1 MRPWDDQQTEVP
13 LSSLGL
19 VLRTSWHPFHG
30 GMTLPKGDRDLDRMA
45 AMETFVRVV
54 ETGSF
59 SEAAR
64 QLRVGQP
71 AISKTIAQ
79 LEERLG
85 IKLLLRSTR
94 GLTPT
99 EAGESF
105 YERAK
110 RSIEEAD
117 EADYA
122 ARGAGASLSGRL
134 RVSAA
139 PTFASLHVIPHLP
152 KFQAQHP
159 NLDMEIV
166 LDDGHIDLIE
176 EGIDISLRMGAL
188 SDSNLT
194 AREIGESP
202 RLVVTAPS
210 YLERAGEPRI
220 PGELISHESIIYA
233 KGSGRDV
240 WMFRK
245 DSSEVSVTLR
255 GRVRISAAEGV
266 RAAVLAGMGLAV
278 ASEWMFAPELASG
291 HVKAVLDDWAL
302 APIDLWAVFPAGRS
316 VSAKARAFA
325 AFVEEQ
331 LANLDLSK
339 PS

>member
-1 MRPWDDQQTEVP
+1 
-13 LSSLGL
+13 
-19 VLRTSWHPFHG
+19 
-30 GMTLPKGDRDLDRMA
+30 
-45 AMETFVRVV
+45 
-54 ETGSF
+54 
-59 SEAAR
+59 
-64 QLRVGQP
+64 
-71 AISKTIAQ
+71 
-79 LEERLG
+79 
-85 IKLLLRSTR
+85 
-94 GLTPT
+94 
-99 EAGESF
+99 
-105 YERAK
+105 
-110 RSIEEAD
+110 
-117 EADYA
+117 
-122 ARGAGASLSGRL
+122 
-134 RVSAA
+134 
-139 PTFASLHVIPHLP
+139 
-152 KFQAQHP
+152 
-159 NLDMEIV
+159 MEIV

-188 SDSNLT
+188 PDSNLT
-194 AREIGESP
+194 ARKIGQSP
-202 RLVVTAPS
+202 RLVVAAPS

-220 PGELISHESIIYA
+220 PDELMSHEGIIYA

-245 DSSEVSVTLR
+245 DSSEVSVSLR